1 MELFMETVC
10 GRALKETNILVS
22 GRIIKLMVMES
33 IFGSMAISMRGSSK
47 NFSNMGMALRN
58 LLMGILIMEITKA
71 ASLMVTVNILGT
83 MAVYIRVTL
92 NRVYVMERVYGRR
105 IPSLEIPM
113 KVIIKMTENV
123 AMAFSSGAQVIS
135 IKASSSMI

>member
-83 MAVYIRVTL
+83 MAVYIRVNL